1 MKTTDRTLQR
11 WRIGKALHWIR
22 PGSHVLDVGCADGTL
37 FRLGRERI
45 RSGVGIDLRDSD
57 VWVGGDAVER
67 RTGAFP
73 DAVREGETYDAI
85 VMLAVIE
92 HVPEQQLHRWASVCA
107 GLLQP
112 GGRVIITVPS
122 PMVDHILHVA
132 MALRLVDGIEVHQHH
147 GFNPRQVP
155 DLFTGAGLTVEHD
168 RRFQLGLNNLFVF
181 QR

>member
-1 MKTTDRTLQR
+1 MKTIDRTLQR
-11 WRIGKALHWIR
+11 WRIGKALPWIR
-22 PGSHVLDVGCADGTL
+22 PGSHVLDVGCADGLL
-37 FRLGRERI
+37 FRQGGERI
-45 RSGVGIDLRDSD
+45 RSGVGIDLQDSD
-57 VWVGGDAVER
+57 AWVGGGSVER

-73 DAVREGETYDAI
+73 DAVGEGETYDAI

-92 HVPEQQLHRWASVCA
+92 HVPEEQLHLWPKVCA
-107 GLLQP
+107 GLLRP

-155 DLFTGAGLTVEHD
+155 GLFTGAGLAAEQD

-181 QR
+181 RR